1 MYHCSQPIRIHQLEL
16 WRLLAG
22 VVPVRCERE
31 WPDESRTLEL
41 NPAAF
46 SSRELCK
53 GGRREGGREGG
64 REREGR
70 REYIIEGDVKCY
82 GL

>member
-1 MYHCSQPIRIHQLEL
+1 M
-16 WRLLAG
+16 
-22 VVPVRCERE
+22 VPVRCERE

-53 GGRREGGREGG
+53 RGREEG
-64 REREGR
+64 REGR
-70 REYIIEGDVKCY
+70 REYIIEGNVKCY